1 MVLQFE
7 RVVESL
13 GGRREEE
20 EEGGGGGGG
29 EEGGGGGGEE
39 GGGGREGEREGGG
52 REGRKG
58 KGECVVR
65 TLKHWKETA
74 QLSSQ
79 THVVHTSP
87 PLPHLQEVL

>member
-20 EEGGGGGGG
+20 EEEEEEEEKEKEKE
-29 EEGGGGGGEE
+29 EEG
-39 GGGGREGEREGGG
+39 RGER
-52 REGRKG
+52 RKG
-58 KGECVVR
+58 KGERVVR